1 MSNPS
6 GNIIPRDVNMPS
18 RVHCAVESGGEVVCR
33 LDDSGDV
40 VLTVE
45 PDRVSEKMDALA
57 RMMDE
62 DESRGAAR

>member
-1 MSNPS
+1 MSNLS
-6 GNIIPRDVNMPS
+6 GNIIPRDVNRPS
-18 RVHCAVESGGEVVCR
+18 RVHCSVESGGEVVCR

-62 DESRGAAR
+62 DDSRGAAR